1 MPDDPRQRPEKLE
14 ATFTHFDSIALV
26 GHTHLPGI
34 FSTHPHLSFKT
45 QKELGEEP
53 IPIGTGKTIVN
64 VGSVGQPRDQDPRA
78 CYVLCKNTEKI
89 LTVQFRRVP
98 YDIAKAMARIHS
110 YSRLP
115 SRNAERLGEGC

>member
-1 MPDDPRQRPEKLE
+1 MPEDPRLRPEKLE
-14 ATFTHFDSIALV
+14 AAFTHVDSIALV

-34 FSTHPHLSFKT
+34 FSTRPHLSFKS

-53 IPIGTGKTIVN
+53 IPISSEKTIVN

-78 CYVLCKNTEKI
+78 CYLLCKNTEEI
-89 LTVQFRRVP
+89 RTVQFRRVP
-98 YDIAKAMARIHS
+98 YDIEKAMTRIRS

-115 SRNAERLGEGC
+115 LRNAERLGEGC